1 MDYGNVASFV
11 AGCVLFCFV
20 SHTWIIGAGL
30 HPLYNRMAVR
40 RCRCQ
45 RQQPMKRLRVA
56 HLAYGVSSVFTP
68 TYFHHVSILFHHVSI
83 MLQSCFQHGPS
94 CFHQFPIMFPSCCNQ
109 RATGVHRSQCGS
121 SSTSK
126 GTRSSGNPSSG
137 QTRMRMAGQWW
148 RPVNPFRKGQLWPM
162 RTEASRRYWQT
173 GHLACGRFREGGG

>member
-1 MDYGNVASFV
+1 MDSGNVASFV

-56 HLAYGVSSVFTP
+56 HLAYGF
-68 TYFHHVSILFHHVSI
+68 YFHHVSTLFHHVSI

-94 CFHQFPIMFPSCCNQ
+94 CFHQFPIMFPPCPHHFPCVPSLVPHTCQQRFHHASYVSHTWIMVSVPCLPQHVSLMVVGWSRICSHFDLSCEG
-109 RATGVHRSQCGS
+109 ATG
-121 SSTSK
+121 
-126 GTRSSGNPSSG
+126 
-137 QTRMRMAGQWW
+137 
-148 RPVNPFRKGQLWPM
+148 
-162 RTEASRRYWQT
+162 
-173 GHLACGRFREGGG
+173 